1 MRAVLFDLDGTLAD
15 TDADIRA
22 AWKAAL
28 ADLNLACPRFDE
40 LFVAGP
46 PLDEMIRRLFPTE
59 ATPALVEEIRR
70 LFATHY
76 DADGFPNTREYPGV
90 LDIVRD
96 LKARGDVTA
105 IVTNKRFLGARAMM
119 RHFRWNDCFDHL
131 YAGDMFEATKG
142 RLPKSE
148 LLGLVLDDLH
158 LQRESCVLVGD
169 TASDFKAAQANGLPS
184 IAVSWGYG
192 TAAELAL
199 APCVVANAAEL
210 RNALHLS
217 TKGDA
222 P

>member
-1 MRAVLFDLDGTLAD
+1 MNAVFFDLDGTLAD

-28 ADLNLACPRFDE
+28 ADLTLDCPRFDE

-46 PLDEMIRRLFPTE
+46 PLDEMIKRLFPAE

-70 LFATHY
+70 LFAAHY

-90 LDIVRD
+90 LDVVRD

-105 IVTNKRFLGARAMM
+105 IVTNKRFLGARAIM
-119 RHFRWNDCFDHL
+119 RHFGWGDCFDHL

-142 RLPKSE
+142 RLPKSA
-148 LLGLVLDDLH
+148 LLGLVLEDLK
-158 LQRESCVLVGD
+158 LPRESCVLVGD
-169 TASDFKAAQANGLPS
+169 TAGDVTAAQANGIRS

-192 TAAELAL
+192 TAAEFAQ
-199 APCVVANAAEL
+199 ASRVVACAADL
-210 RNALHLS
+210 RNALQLS
-217 TKGDA
+217 RKGDA